1 MSSEL
6 LQHRKLVEIGVGL
19 GDLSE
24 RLLQISSLTTYEI
37 DADLCSFV
45 LRRFSSRIFPHTFS
59 LVQKDVL
66 SIPLN
71 ALNASAGAES
81 KNMDSKSLESKVE
94 SKHSDSGAPNKA
106 ERESQ
111 SMQEVYAWLA
121 DEPYIL
127 VSNLPYYIATRIV
140 INLLKDP
147 LCEGFVVMT
156 QKEVALKFCADEGQ
170 SEFCALSVLA
180 QSVGETRLLFE
191 VPKEAFEPMP
201 KVTSAVFSHKK
212 YASKA
217 PCDCAMQS
225 MRVSQASINS
235 AQDFT
240 QKGEIN
246 ATSQMEQKS
255 QKSKAGKNSE
265 TSEKGEVERQ
275 SGAELISKA
284 KLARQGKKASEVSEA
299 SKTSKTRETN
309 AWQISNSFE
318 NMLKAAFSAPRKKLL
333 NNLASRYDKATLE
346 SIFARLDIAP
356 NTRPHELS
364 TQKYHQI
371 HNQIKERK

>member
-71 ALNASAGAES
+71 ASAGAES
-81 KNMDSKSLESKVE
+81 KAESKNA
-94 SKHSDSGAPNKA
+94 DSSTPNKA

-111 SMQEVYAWLA
+111 STQEVYAWLA

-201 KVTSAVFSHKK
+201 KVTSAVFSHQK

-217 PCDCAMQS
+217 QIAKMPRDCAMQS
-225 MRVSQASINS
+225 MQVGQASIND
-235 AQDFT
+235 AQNLT
-240 QKGEIN
+240 QKDEIN
-246 ATSQMEQKS
+246 TTSQTSQKCEAGENGETS
-255 QKSKAGKNSE
+255 KNSEAERQSRANPKSKAG
-265 TSEKGEVERQ
+265 
-275 SGAELISKA
+275 
-284 KLARQGKKASEVSEA
+284 EA
-299 SKTSKTRETN
+299 SKTSKTRKTN

-333 NNLASRYDKATLE
+333 NNLASRYDKAMLE

>member
-1 MSSEL
+1 MQAKKKFGQNFLKDPLYLDKILQVSSEL

-71 ALNASAGAES
+71 ALNASVGAES
-81 KNMDSKSLESKVE
+81 KAESKNVDSKKAESKN
-94 SKHSDSGAPNKA
+94 SDSGTPNAPNKA

-111 SMQEVYAWLA
+111 SAQEVYAWLA

-201 KVTSAVFSHKK
+201 KVTSAVFSHQK
-212 YASKA
+212 YASKTQIA
-217 PCDCAMQS
+217 KTPRDHTIM
-225 MRVSQASINS
+225 QASVNS
-235 AQDFT
+235 AQNLA
-240 QKGEIN
+240 QKGEIS
-246 ATSQMEQKS
+246 ATSQTEQKS
-255 QKSKAGKNSE
+255 QKNEAGETNKSSE
-265 TSEKGEVERQ
+265 TR
-275 SGAELISKA
+275 
-284 KLARQGKKASEVSEA
+284 EA
-299 SKTSKTRETN
+299 N

-333 NNLASRYDKATLE
+333 NNLASRYDKAMLE

-364 TQKYHQI
+364 TQKYHLI